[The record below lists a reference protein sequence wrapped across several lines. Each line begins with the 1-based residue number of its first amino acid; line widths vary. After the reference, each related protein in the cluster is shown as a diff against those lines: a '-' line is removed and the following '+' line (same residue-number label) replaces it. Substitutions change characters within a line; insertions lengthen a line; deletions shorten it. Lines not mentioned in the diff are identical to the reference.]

1 MAALDPAFKD
11 GVTCGKTGIIGD
23 VKQAKKKA
31 PFRGALIVVG
41 DERFEL
47 PTLSV

>member
-1 MAALDPAFKD
+1 MK
-11 GVTCGKTGIIGD
+11 I
-23 VKQAKKKA
+23 QAKKKA
-31 PFRGALIVVG
+31 AFWAALIVVG